1 MFRFYLYTLNNVPR
15 GTYFLTIQ
23 ECSTWNIKRM
33 KIFIT
38 GATGKVGEAITKF
51 LSKETDWDLVLQT
64 TSGETIRIYN
74 NRTKVAKFDL
84 AEKKLLKKIILDE
97 KPDVII
103 NTAAMTNVD
112 LCEDEKKIASEINT
126 KVVESLVGIANKIN
140 AKLITFS
147 TDYIFNGEKG
157 PYSEYD
163 LPDPISYYGKTKLAA
178 DNFVIGNLVNYAIIR
193 TNVVYGISSY
203 GKNDFVRWVLESLL
217 EKKEIKIINGQ
228 YCNPTFADD
237 IAYGVF
243 KIIERNLRGIYNIA
257 GKDYLN
263 RYEIACT
270 IADTLNLNKNLI
282 TEVPYESLVQKAK
295 RPHRGGLIILKAESE
310 FGFTFS
316 TLSAG
321 ILSLKLQMKT

>member
-1 MFRFYLYTLNNVPR
+1 
-15 GTYFLTIQ
+15 
-23 ECSTWNIKRM
+23 M

-51 LSKETDWDLVLQT
+51 LSKETDWDLLLQT
-64 TSGETIRIYN
+64 TSGETIKIYSN
-74 NRTKVAKFDL
+74 KTKVAKFNLTD
-84 AEKKLLKKIILDE
+84 KKLLREILLQE

-112 LCEDEKKIASEINT
+112 LCETEKKEASEINT
-126 KVVESLVGIANKIN
+126 KVVETLVKVANKLN

-157 PYSEYD
+157 PYTEYD
-163 LPDPISYYGKTKLAA
+163 IPDPISYYGKTKLAA
-178 DNFVIGNLVNYAIIR
+178 DNFVIGNIVNYAIIR
-193 TNVVYGISSY
+193 TNVVYGFSSY
-203 GKNDFVRWVLESLL
+203 DKNDFIRWVLESLL
-217 EKKEIKIINGQ
+217 AKKELKIINGQ
-228 YCNPTFADD
+228 YCNPTFSED

-243 KIIERNLRGIYNIA
+243 KIIEKNLRGIYNIA

-282 TEVPYESLVQKAK
+282 TEVPHETLVQKAK
-295 RPHRGGLIILKAESE
+295 RPHKGGLVTLKAESE

-321 ILSLKLQMKT
+321 ILSLKLQMKI

>member
-1 MFRFYLYTLNNVPR
+1 
-15 GTYFLTIQ
+15 
-23 ECSTWNIKRM
+23 M

-64 TSGETIRIYN
+64 TSGETIKIYSN
-74 NRTKVAKFDL
+74 KTKVAKFNLTD
-84 AEKKLLKKIILDE
+84 KKLLREILLQE

-112 LCEDEKKIASEINT
+112 LCETEKKEASEINT
-126 KVVESLVGIANKIN
+126 KVVETLVKVANKLN

-157 PYSEYD
+157 PYTEYD
-163 LPDPISYYGKTKLAA
+163 IPDPISYYGKTKLAA
-178 DNFVIGNLVNYAIIR
+178 DNFVIGNIVNYAIIR
-193 TNVVYGISSY
+193 TNVVYGFSSY
-203 GKNDFVRWVLESLL
+203 DKNDFIRWVLESLL
-217 EKKEIKIINGQ
+217 AKKELKIINGQ
-228 YCNPTFADD
+228 YCNPTFSED

-243 KIIERNLRGIYNIA
+243 KIIEKNLRGIYNIA

-282 TEVPYESLVQKAK
+282 TEVPHETLVQKAK
-295 RPHRGGLIILKAESE
+295 RPLKGGLVTLKAESE

-321 ILSLKLQMKT
+321 ILSLKLQMKI

>member
-1 MFRFYLYTLNNVPR
+1 
-15 GTYFLTIQ
+15 
-23 ECSTWNIKRM
+23 M

-64 TSGETIRIYN
+64 TSGETIRIFN
-74 NRTKVAKFDL
+74 NKTKVAKFNLSD
-84 AEKKLLKKIILDE
+84 KKLLREIILQE

-103 NTAAMTNVD
+103 NTSAMTNVD
-112 LCEDEKKIASEINT
+112 LCETEKKAASDINT
-126 KVVESLVGIANKIN
+126 KVVETLVKVANKLN

-147 TDYIFNGEKG
+147 TDYIYNGEKG

-163 LPDPISYYGKTKLAA
+163 IPDPLSYYGKTKLAA
-178 DNFVIGNLVNYAIIR
+178 ENFVIGNIVNYAIIR
-193 TNVVYGISSY
+193 TNVVYGYSSY
-203 GKNDFVRWVLESLL
+203 GKSDFIRWVLESLL
-217 EKKEIKIINGQ
+217 AKKEIKIINGQ

-243 KIIERNLRGIYNIA
+243 KIIEKNLRGIYNIA

-263 RYEIACT
+263 RYEIACK
-270 IADTLNLNKNLI
+270 IAETLNLNKNLI
-282 TEVPYESLVQKAK
+282 TEVDYKTLQQAAK
-295 RPHRGGLIILKAESE
+295 RPHKGGLITLKAESE

-321 ILSLKLQMKT
+321 LLSLKLQMKI